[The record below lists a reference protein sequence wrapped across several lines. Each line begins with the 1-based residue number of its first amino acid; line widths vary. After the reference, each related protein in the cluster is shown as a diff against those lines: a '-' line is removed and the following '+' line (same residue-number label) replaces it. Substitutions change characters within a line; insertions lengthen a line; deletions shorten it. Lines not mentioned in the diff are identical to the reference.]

1 MLTPIDL
8 ENVFFRR
15 GVRGY
20 RVSEVQEFMS
30 RLTQDY
36 EHLYRENIELKEQI
50 ETLNNK
56 LNQYILVEET
66 LRNTML
72 MAQETA
78 EEVKT
83 AAKKQAELIIQ
94 EAKDQAEDI
103 KRQIRVET
111 ENELKNLAILKNQ
124 TEFFRCQFKSFLNG
138 LLEIADRQL
147 DLNVIWEQVEKRNP
161 EAARVL
167 RETNQERAETGI
179 NGVNKEPGIEASG

>member
-15 GVRGY
+15 GLRGY

-83 AAKKQAELIIQ
+83 AARKQAELIIQ

-103 KRQIRVET
+103 KRQIRAET

-161 EAARVL
+161 EAARIL
-167 RETNQERAETGI
+167 RETNQERAEAGI
-179 NGVNKEPGIEASG
+179 NGINESKAEANG